1 MPGTDQRDDDGDR
14 RGNAVARLT
23 PRILERRADNPPE
36 ALDSAERVA
45 TPGRTGDVGTLLRR
59 GAKSAL
65 ARWVIAQQRRR
76 RDPERDHPT
85 PRDEA
90 THAWDGRRRF
100 AEDYTFCAVQ
110 PGLALI
116 ARLEWLAGRDANRV
130 WLTILRE
137 DGVLALPGGQRV
149 LRSTSTDRWRAGG
162 MVLDCLVP
170 LSRWTMRYSGEV
182 YALPP
187 GGPGP
192 RDPSFDPGASAS
204 VQGGIGQRCS
214 VDLTFVGSAPPY
226 TPGTDDDPDLQ
237 AKRLGQAQW
246 DRRLLQAVRKVTNR
260 GYVQLGSMVGTIA
273 VGDELI
279 PVRASALRQHFWGV
293 RDWGASDLGFQCFA
307 VRPRIPDGANG
318 TREADRR
325 DPAIT
330 WIHHARF
337 PLVTMEGGFTSQ
349 DRGAVSPI
357 SGLDV
362 TWEQR
367 PERAPAHTTLVVS
380 DPHGDNRV
388 RPQRLELATCSDCAF
403 LVDGRGLASL
413 ALARV
418 GGDQPGLG
426 TGWALWGGQQR
437 WLPRR

>member
-1 MPGTDQRDDDGDR
+1 MPGTDERGDGDR
-14 RGNAVARLT
+14 GGRGAVARLT

-36 ALDSAERVA
+36 SLDSAERVR

-65 ARWVIAQQRRR
+65 ARWVISQRRR
-76 RDPERDHPT
+76 RHDPDRDRPT

-116 ARLEWLAGRDANRV
+116 ARLEWLPGRDANRI

-149 LRSTSTDRWRAGG
+149 LRATSTDRWRAGG

-204 VQGGIGQRCS
+204 IAGGIGRRCS

-260 GYVQLGSMVGTIA
+260 GYVQLGSIVGTIA

-293 RDWGASDLGFQCFA
+293 RDWGASDHGFQCFA
-307 VRPRIPDGANG
+307 VRPPASGASG
-318 TREADRR
+318 R
-325 DPAIT
+325 DAELT

-349 DRGAVSPI
+349 GGSGVAPI
-357 SGLDV
+357 TGLDV

-418 GGDQPGLG
+418 GGDAQPGLAA
-426 TGWALWGGQQR
+426 GWALWGGQRR